1 MSGICG
7 LVDLTGAPADPETL
21 GRMATASAYR
31 NPQPLEGR
39 GCGLRLVADVRL
51 DNRAELMDLLGDRG
65 LLSREAASDSEILLA
80 AYLCWAESCVDHL
93 LGDFA
98 LALWDGRERRF
109 FCAVDP
115 LGVKP
120 LHYARHGALVLFATD
135 ALQIL
140 QHPGV
145 PRDLDEIAVGD
156 YLTNRVDDPAR
167 SFFRGVHRLPPGH
180 RLTVTPKGER
190 LERYWNPDPEPIAY
204 SRDEDYAAHFRELFE
219 RAVADR
225 LRTQGTTVGIAM
237 SGGLDSTSVAAVA
250 RRIGGGPRVVAGSF
264 VFPGLPECD
273 EEFYIDSMARE
284 RALEIERIDA
294 ERFWDLEDVSPTPA
308 SPDTPFIG
316 WHSCYGEMLRRF
328 AGRGARVLLMGHGA
342 DDLLRGSALVY
353 ADRLRR
359 GDLRAAAEVARHARE
374 RGEAPWRAL
383 YRSMGKPLL
392 PERAHTLLRSLAGR
406 KGAPGVPDWVRPE
419 FAGHLTAPAA
429 PRTARQEIHGN
440 TVGTPWYNRIVSWHD
455 RNAARFGIEVR
466 HPFLDRRLF
475 EYILAIPPRQLFELG
490 VYKPFLR
497 RAMAG
502 VLPEAVRTRRSKT
515 RFIGFLDHVMREREA
530 ARIEEMFR
538 TPLSAELGIV
548 DGARLRRA
556 YQVYRAGERN
566 ETRSALWHAVTLEH
580 WLRRLHDILQGSRRP
595 SHFADSEMAA

>member
-21 GRMATASAYR
+21 GRMAAASAYR
-31 NPQPLEGR
+31 GPQPLASR
-39 GCGLRLVADVRL
+39 GPRVRLVADVRL
-51 DNRAELMDLLGDRG
+51 DNRGELTNLLTARG
-65 LLSREAASDSEILLA
+65 LLSREAPSDPEILLA
-80 AYLCWAESCVDHL
+80 AYLCWGESCVDHL

-98 LALWDGRERRF
+98 LALWDGRERRL

-120 LHYARHGALVLFATD
+120 LHYSHQGDLVLFASD

-156 YLTNRVDDPAR
+156 YLTIRVDDPGR
-167 SFFRGVHRLPPGH
+167 SFFRKVRRLPPGH

-190 LERYWNPDPEPIAY
+190 LERYWSPDPEPIAY

-225 LRTQGTTVGIAM
+225 LRTQGPTVGIAM

-250 RRIGGGPRVVAGSF
+250 RRIAGGPRVVAGSF
-264 VFPGLPECD
+264 VFPGIPECD
-273 EEFYIDSMARE
+273 EEAYIGSMARE
-284 RALEIERIDA
+284 RALEVERIDA
-294 ERFWDLEDVSPTPA
+294 ERFWGLEDASPNPA

-328 AGRGARVLLMGHGA
+328 ADRGARVLLMGHGA

-359 GDLRAAAEVARHARE
+359 GDLRAAAEVARHARV

-383 YRSMGKPLL
+383 YRYLGRPLL
-392 PERAHTLLRSLAGR
+392 PERSHTLLQSLAGR
-406 KGAPGVPDWVRPE
+406 KGKPGAPNWIRPE
-419 FAGHLTAPAA
+419 FLGHLAAPAA
-429 PRTARQEIHGN
+429 PRTAREEIHAN
-440 TVGTPWYNRIVSWHD
+440 TVGTSWYGRIVSWHD

-475 EYILAIPPRQLFELG
+475 EYILAIPPRQLFEFG
-490 VYKPFLR
+490 IYKPFLR

-515 RFIGFLDHVMREREA
+515 RFIGFLDRVMREREV
-530 ARIEEMFR
+530 ARIEEMLQA
-538 TPLSAELGIV
+538 PLGAELGIV
-548 DGARLRRA
+548 DGERLRRA
-556 YQVYRAGERN
+556 YQEYRAGERN
-566 ETRSALWHAVTLEH
+566 ETRSALWHAITLEH

-595 SHFADSEMAA
+595 TNFDTRMAA